1 MITPLDF
8 LKLVIGKWEGGYEA
22 YTDDAGNWVTL
33 ADGSRRDI
41 GTMRGVTP
49 TALAAWRGVSPAS
62 LTANDMKAVTL
73 EEAANIGL
81 ANYYHAPRFDLL
93 AWGPAAAALLDFGW
107 GAGPG
112 QAALS
117 LQRLVGVRPDGAVGP
132 ETAAA
137 FAAWVIRLGP
147 QRSTEAVHDMR
158 ASFYEHLAAIV
169 PGDRQFLQGW
179 LNRDNWASAAN
190 LEFFQQFEGEQLR
203 SVA

>member
-1 MITPLDF
+1 MTISPLDF

-33 ADGSRRDI
+33 PGGARRDV

-49 TALAAWRGVSPAS
+49 TALAAYRGIAPAT
-62 LTANDMKAVTL
+62 LTPADMQAVTL
-73 EEAANIGL
+73 DEAAAIGL
-81 ANYYHAPRFDLL
+81 ASYYHAPRFDLL

-117 LQRLVGVRPDGAVGP
+117 LQRLIGVRPDGAVGP

-137 FAAWVIRLGP
+137 YAAWVTRLGP
-147 QRSTEAVHDMR
+147 QGSTQAIHDMR
-158 ASFYEHLAAIV
+158 ASFYEHIASIV

-190 LEFFQQFEGEQLR
+190 PGFFQQFQ
-203 SVA
+203 SA